1 MSKVTHAKLI
11 IIGSGPAGCT
21 AAIYA
26 ARAMLEPKHNTVA
39 RLIRVVRMMVLGNWY
54 LAGGR

>member
-1 MSKVTHAKLI
+1 
-11 IIGSGPAGCT
+11 
-21 AAIYA
+21 
-26 ARAMLEPKHNTVA
+26 MLEPKHNTVA